1 MRQMIVKAPIYSISR
16 LRFGTDGKGI
26 TSLVAFMGCPLRCR
40 HCINSWC
47 HSDPSQARLMTPEDL
62 YGELMIDDIYFQMTG
77 GGVCFG
83 GGEPTLYPEFIRQF
97 RKVCGSRWRITV
109 ETALTCTEDVIPEMA
124 RSVDRWIVDVKD
136 LSEEIYEEYT
146 RKRNDIRSKL
156 RVLLDAGAETTV
168 RVPHIP
174 GHNSDADVARTIGEL
189 RSMGFDDIDE
199 FTYTIK

>member
-1 MRQMIVKAPIYSISR
+1 MRQMIVKAPVYSISR

-47 HSDPSQARLMTPEDL
+47 HSDPSQARLMSPEDL

-109 ETALTCTEDVIPEMA
+109 ETALTCTEEVIPEMV

-146 RKRNDIRSKL
+146 GKRNDIRSKL

-189 RSMGFDDIDE
+189 RSMGFNDIDE
-199 FTYTIK
+199 FTYIT

>member
-1 MRQMIVKAPIYSISR
+1 MRQMTVKAPIYSISR

-40 HCINSWC
+40 HGINSWC
-47 HSDPSQARLMTPEDL
+47 HSDPSRARLMSPEDL

-146 RKRNDIRSKL
+146 GKRNDIRSKL
-156 RVLLDAGAETTV
+156 GVLLDAGAETTV

-189 RSMGFDDIDE
+189 RSMGFNDIDE
-199 FTYTIK
+199 FTYIT

>member
-1 MRQMIVKAPIYSISR
+1 MRQMIVKAPVYSISR

-47 HSDPSQARLMTPEDL
+47 HSDPSQARLMSPEDL

-146 RKRNDIRSKL
+146 GKRNDIRSKL

-174 GHNSDADVARTIGEL
+174 GHNSDADVARTIDEL
-189 RSMGFDDIDE
+189 RSMGFNDIDE
-199 FTYTIK
+199 FTYIT

>member
-16 LRFGTDGKGI
+16 LCFGTDGKGI

-40 HCINSWC
+40 HCINRWC
-47 HSDPSQARLMTPEDL
+47 HSDPSKARLMTPEDL

-124 RSVDRWIVDVKD
+124 RSIDRWIVDVKD

-146 RKRNDIRSKL
+146 GKRNDIRSKL

-174 GHNSDADVARTIGEL
+174 GHNSDADVARTIVGL
-189 RSMGFDDIDE
+189 RSMGVDDIDE
-199 FTYTIK
+199 FTYTTK

>member
-47 HSDPSQARLMTPEDL
+47 HSDPSRARLMSPEDL

-109 ETALTCTEDVIPEMA
+109 ETALTCIEDVIPEMA

-156 RVLLDAGAETTV
+156 KVLLDAGAATTV
-168 RVPHIP
+168 RVPHIH

-199 FTYTIK
+199 FTYTTK

>member
-1 MRQMIVKAPIYSISR
+1 MRQMIVKAPVYSISR

-40 HCINSWC
+40 HCINRWC

-109 ETALTCTEDVIPEMA
+109 ETALTCPEDVIPEMA

-146 RKRNDIRSKL
+146 GKRNDIRSKL
-156 RVLLDAGAETTV
+156 RALLDAGAEITV

-174 GHNSDADVARTIGEL
+174 GHNSDADVTRTIGEL

-199 FTYTIK
+199 FTYITK

>member
-1 MRQMIVKAPIYSISR
+1 MKAPIYSISR

-40 HCINSWC
+40 HCINNWC
-47 HSDPSQARLMTPEDL
+47 HSDPSQARLMSPEDL

-146 RKRNDIRSKL
+146 GKRNDIRSKL

-174 GHNSDADVARTIGEL
+174 GYNSDADVARTIGEL

>member
-1 MRQMIVKAPIYSISR
+1 MS
-16 LRFGTDGKGI
+16 
-26 TSLVAFMGCPLRCR
+26 
-40 HCINSWC
+40 
-47 HSDPSQARLMTPEDL
+47 PEDL

-97 RKVCGSRWRITV
+97 RKACGSRWRLTV
-109 ETALTCTEDVIPEMA
+109 ESALTCTEEVIPEMV

-136 LSEEIYEEYT
+136 LSEEIYEGYT
-146 RKRNDIRSKL
+146 GKRNDIRSKL

-174 GHNSDADVARTIGEL
+174 GYNSDADVARTIGEL

>member
-40 HCINSWC
+40 HCINNWC
-47 HSDPSQARLMTPEDL
+47 HSDPSQARLMSPEDL

-146 RKRNDIRSKL
+146 GKRNDIRSKL
-156 RVLLDAGAETTV
+156 RVLLDGTLANFRG
-168 RVPHIP
+168 I
-174 GHNSDADVARTIGEL
+174 
-189 RSMGFDDIDE
+189 M
-199 FTYTIK
+199 

>member
-1 MRQMIVKAPIYSISR
+1 MRQMTVKAPIYSISR

-47 HSDPSQARLMTPEDL
+47 HSDPSQARLMSPEDL

-97 RKVCGSRWRITV
+97 RKVCGNRWRITV

-146 RKRNDIRSKL
+146 GKRNDIRSKL

-174 GHNSDADVARTIGEL
+174 GYNSDADVARTIREL
-189 RSMGFDDIDE
+189 RSMGFNDIDE
-199 FTYTIK
+199 FTYIT

>member
-40 HCINSWC
+40 HCINRWC

-189 RSMGFDDIDE
+189 RSMGFNDIDE
-199 FTYTIK
+199 FTYIT

>member
-40 HCINSWC
+40 HCINRWC
-47 HSDPSQARLMTPEDL
+47 HSDPSKARLMTPEDL

-124 RSVDRWIVDVKD
+124 RSIDRWIVDVKD

-146 RKRNDIRSKL
+146 GKRNDIRSKL

-174 GHNSDADVARTIGEL
+174 GYNSDADVARTIAEL

-199 FTYTIK
+199 FTYITK

>member
-1 MRQMIVKAPIYSISR
+1 MRQMIVKAPVYSISR

-47 HSDPSQARLMTPEDL
+47 HSDPSQARLMSPEDL

-146 RKRNDIRSKL
+146 GKRNDIRSKL

-189 RSMGFDDIDE
+189 RSMGFNDIDE
-199 FTYTIK
+199 FTYIT

>member
-1 MRQMIVKAPIYSISR
+1 MTVKAPIYSISR

-47 HSDPSQARLMTPEDL
+47 HSDPSQARLMSPEDL

-146 RKRNDIRSKL
+146 GKRNDIRSKL

-189 RSMGFDDIDE
+189 RSMGFNDIDE
-199 FTYTIK
+199 FTYIT

>member
-1 MRQMIVKAPIYSISR
+1 MQYSISR

-40 HCINSWC
+40 HCINNWC
-47 HSDPSQARLMTPEDL
+47 HSDPSQARLMSPEDL

-146 RKRNDIRSKL
+146 GKRNDIRSKL

-174 GHNSDADVARTIGEL
+174 GYNSDADVARTIGEL
-189 RSMGFDDIDE
+189 RSMGFDDKDE
-199 FTYTIK
+199 FTYITK

>member
-1 MRQMIVKAPIYSISR
+1 MRQMTVKAPIYSISR

-47 HSDPSQARLMTPEDL
+47 HSDPSQARLMSPEDL

-109 ETALTCTEDVIPEMA
+109 ETALTCPEDVILDMVP
-124 RSVDRWIVDVKD
+124 VIDKWIVDVKD
-136 LSEEIYEEYT
+136 LSEEIYERYT
-146 RKRNDIRSKL
+146 GKRNDIRSKL
-156 RVLLDAGAETTV
+156 KKLLDAGAETTV

-174 GHNSDADVARTIGEL
+174 GYNCDADVARTIGEL
-189 RSMGFDDIDE
+189 RGMGLDDIDE
-199 FTYTIK
+199 FTYITK

>member
-1 MRQMIVKAPIYSISR
+1 MTVKAPIYSISR

-47 HSDPSQARLMTPEDL
+47 HSDPSQARLMSPEDL

-97 RKVCGSRWRITV
+97 RRVCGDRWRITV
-109 ETALTCTEDVIPEMA
+109 ESALTCTEEVIPEMA
-124 RSVDRWIVDVKD
+124 LSVDRWIVDVKD

-146 RKRNDIRSKL
+146 GKRNDIRSKL

-168 RVPHIP
+168 RVPHIL
-174 GHNSDADVARTIGEL
+174 GHNSDADVARTVGEL
-189 RSMGFDDIDE
+189 RSRGFNDVDE
-199 FTYTIK
+199 FTYITK

>member
-1 MRQMIVKAPIYSISR
+1 MRQMTVKAPIYSISR

-26 TSLVAFMGCPLRCR
+26 TSLVAFMGCPLRCC
-40 HCINSWC
+40 HCINNWC
-47 HSDPSQARLMTPEDL
+47 HSDPSRARLMSPEDL

-146 RKRNDIRSKL
+146 GKRNDIRSKL

-189 RSMGFDDIDE
+189 RSMGFNDIDE
-199 FTYTIK
+199 FTYIT

>member
-47 HSDPSQARLMTPEDL
+47 HSDPSRARLMSPEDL

-146 RKRNDIRSKL
+146 GKRNDIRSKL
-156 RVLLDAGAETTV
+156 RALLDAGAVATV

-174 GHNSDADVARTIGEL
+174 GYNCDADVASTIGEL
-189 RSMGFDDIDE
+189 RGMGFDDIDE
-199 FTYTIK
+199 FTYITK

>member
-40 HCINSWC
+40 HCINRWC

-146 RKRNDIRSKL
+146 GKRNDIRSKL
-156 RVLLDAGAETTV
+156 GVLLDAGAETTV

-189 RSMGFDDIDE
+189 RSMGFNDIDE
-199 FTYTIK
+199 FTYIT

>member
-1 MRQMIVKAPIYSISR
+1 MTVKAPIYSISR

-47 HSDPSQARLMTPEDL
+47 HSDPSQARLMSPEDL

-109 ETALTCTEDVIPEMA
+109 ESALTCTEDVILDMVP
-124 RSVDRWIVDVKD
+124 VIDKWIVDVKD
-136 LSEEIYEEYT
+136 LSEEIYERYT
-146 RKRNDIRSKL
+146 GKRNDIRSKL
-156 RVLLDAGAETTV
+156 KVLLDAGVETTV

-174 GHNSDADVARTIGEL
+174 GHNSDADVARTIVGL
-189 RSMGFDDIDE
+189 RSMGVDDIDE
-199 FTYTIK
+199 FTYTTK

>member
-1 MRQMIVKAPIYSISR
+1 MTVKAPIYSISR

-47 HSDPSQARLMTPEDL
+47 HSDPSLSRLMSPEDL
-62 YGELMIDDIYFQMTG
+62 FDELMIDNIYFQMTG

-97 RKVCGSRWRITV
+97 RKECGSRWRITV
-109 ETALTCTEDVIPEMA
+109 ETALTCPEDVILDMVP
-124 RSVDRWIVDVKD
+124 VIDKWIVDVKD
-136 LSEEIYEEYT
+136 LSEEIYERYT
-146 RKRNDIRSKL
+146 GRRNDIRSKL
-156 RVLLDAGAETTV
+156 KKLLDAGAETTV

-174 GHNSDADVARTIGEL
+174 GYNCDADVASTIGEL
-189 RSMGFDDIDE
+189 RGMGFDDIDE

>member
-40 HCINSWC
+40 HCINRWC

-124 RSVDRWIVDVKD
+124 RSIDRWIVDVKD

-146 RKRNDIRSKL
+146 GKRNDIRSKL

-168 RVPHIP
+168 RVPHIL
-174 GHNSDADVARTIGEL
+174 GYNSDADVARTIAEL
-189 RSMGFDDIDE
+189 RSMGFNDIDE
-199 FTYTIK
+199 FTYITK

>member
-1 MRQMIVKAPIYSISR
+1 MIVKAPIYSISR

-40 HCINSWC
+40 HCINRWC

-146 RKRNDIRSKL
+146 GKRNDIRSKL

-189 RSMGFDDIDE
+189 RSMGFNDIDE
-199 FTYTIK
+199 FTYIT

>member
-1 MRQMIVKAPIYSISR
+1 MRQMTVKAPIYSISR

-40 HCINSWC
+40 HCINRWC

>member
-40 HCINSWC
+40 HCINRWC
-47 HSDPSQARLMTPEDL
+47 HSDPSKARLMTPEDL

-97 RKVCGSRWRITV
+97 RKACGSRWRITV

-174 GHNSDADVARTIGEL
+174 GHNSDADVARTIG
-189 RSMGFDDIDE
+189 
-199 FTYTIK
+199 

>member
-40 HCINSWC
+40 HCINNWC
-47 HSDPSQARLMTPEDL
+47 HSDPSQARLMSPEDL

-146 RKRNDIRSKL
+146 EKRNDIRSKL

-189 RSMGFDDIDE
+189 RSMGFNDIDE
-199 FTYTIK
+199 FTYIT

>member
-1 MRQMIVKAPIYSISR
+1 MTVKAPIYSISR

>member
-1 MRQMIVKAPIYSISR
+1 MRQMTVKAPIYSISR

-47 HSDPSQARLMTPEDL
+47 HSDPSQSRLMSPEDL
-62 YGELMIDDIYFQMTG
+62 FDELMIDNIYFQMTG

-109 ETALTCTEDVIPEMA
+109 ETALTCPEDVILDMVP
-124 RSVDRWIVDVKD
+124 VIDKWIVDVKD
-136 LSEEIYEEYT
+136 LSEEIYERYT
-146 RKRNDIRSKL
+146 GKRNDIRSKL
-156 RVLLDAGAETTV
+156 KKLLDAGAETTV

-174 GHNSDADVARTIGEL
+174 GYNCDADVARTIGEL
-189 RSMGFDDIDE
+189 RGMGLDDIDE
-199 FTYTIK
+199 FTYITK

>member
-1 MRQMIVKAPIYSISR
+1 MRQMTVKAPIYSISR

-47 HSDPSQARLMTPEDL
+47 HSDPSQARLMSPEDL

-146 RKRNDIRSKL
+146 GKRNDIRSKL

-189 RSMGFDDIDE
+189 RSMGFNDIDE
-199 FTYTIK
+199 FTYIT

>member
-1 MRQMIVKAPIYSISR
+1 MRQMTVKAPIYSISR

-40 HCINSWC
+40 HCINGWC
-47 HSDPSQARLMTPEDL
+47 HSDPSRARLMSPDDL

-97 RKVCGSRWRITV
+97 RKVCGNRWRITV
-109 ETALTCTEDVIPEMA
+109 ETALTCTEDVITEMA
-124 RSVDRWIVDVKD
+124 LSVDRWIVDVKD
-136 LSEEIYEEYT
+136 LSEEIYEGYT
-146 RKRNDIRSKL
+146 GKRNDIRSRLK
-156 RVLLDAGAETTV
+156 VLLDAGAETTV

-174 GHNSDADVARTIGEL
+174 GHNSDADVARTIVEL

-199 FTYTIK
+199 FTYTTK

>member
-1 MRQMIVKAPIYSISR
+1 MRQMIVKAPIYSINR

-40 HCINSWC
+40 HCINRWC

>member
-47 HSDPSQARLMTPEDL
+47 HSDPSQARLMSPEDL

-146 RKRNDIRSKL
+146 GKRNNIRSKL

-168 RVPHIP
+168 RVPHIL
-174 GHNSDADVARTIGEL
+174 GHNSDADVARTVGEL
-189 RSMGFDDIDE
+189 RSMGFNDIDE
-199 FTYTIK
+199 FTYITK

>member
-1 MRQMIVKAPIYSISR
+1 MRQMTVKAPIYSISR

-47 HSDPSQARLMTPEDL
+47 HSDPSQARLMSPEDL

-83 GGEPTLYPEFIRQF
+83 GGESTLYPEFIRQF
-97 RKVCGSRWRITV
+97 RKVCGSRWRITL

-124 RSVDRWIVDVKD
+124 RFVDRWIVDVKD

-146 RKRNDIRSKL
+146 GKRNDIRSKL

-189 RSMGFDDIDE
+189 RSMGFNDIDE
-199 FTYTIK
+199 FTYIT

>member
-40 HCINSWC
+40 HCINRWC

-199 FTYTIK
+199 FTYTTK

>member
-40 HCINSWC
+40 HCINRWC

-199 FTYTIK
+199 FTYITK

>member
-47 HSDPSQARLMTPEDL
+47 HSDPSQARLMSPEDL